1 MITKIAHALAS
12 VLWLFLVIILA
23 IVWSVKIRFG
33 INGILLPYLIL
44 SLSPYVFNRTPT
56 IFRRIHHWLVFPT
69 LFISLGLSYYF
80 IFHGG
85 EQGGVG
91 AYLVTYGVMA
101 GYYIFIS
108 LFLLAL
114 TIRYFWFK
122 SK

>member
-1 MITKIAHALAS
+1 MHKVPRILAT
-12 VLWLFLVIILA
+12 VLWLFLVIMLA

-33 INGILLPYLIL
+33 INGIVLPYLIL
-44 SLSPYVFNRTPT
+44 GLSLYVFNHTPT
-56 IFRRIHHWLVFPT
+56 LFRRIHHWLVFPT

-91 AYLVTYGVMA
+91 AYLVTYGAIA

-122 SK
+122 SQ

>member
-1 MITKIAHALAS
+1 MLQKTAHILAT
-12 VLWLFLVIILA
+12 VLWLFLALSLA
-23 IVWSVKIRFG
+23 IIWSVKIRLG

-56 IFRRIHHWLVFPT
+56 LFRRIHHCLVFPT

-91 AYLVTYGVMA
+91 AYLVTYGVIA
-101 GYYIFIS
+101 GYYIFIC

-114 TIRYFWFK
+114 AIRQFRSK
-122 SK
+122 S

>member
-1 MITKIAHALAS
+1 MHKVPRILAS

-33 INGILLPYLIL
+33 VNGILLPYLIL
-44 SLSPYVFNRTPT
+44 SLSPYVFNRTP
-56 IFRRIHHWLVFPT
+56 IVYRRIHHWLVFLS

-91 AYLVTYGVMA
+91 AYLVTYGVIA

-114 TIRYFWFK
+114 IMRYFWLK